1 VAKIAIFIK
10 THNDGEGDEYEL
22 WSFFNMAG
30 NHDPDDVHAVLREF
44 ITQEFDG
51 IDE

>member
-1 VAKIAIFIK
+1 MAKIAIFIK
-10 THNDGEGDEYEL
+10 TRTNGKEEEYEL
-22 WSFFNMAG
+22 WSFFDMAG
-30 NHDPDDVHAVLREF
+30 NHDPDDVNAVLRDF